1 MNNFIKSI
9 FGQLNNAFLIRHYI
23 YGAIMFSLLLMASPA
38 LPFIIF
44 MVISLLLYPFAMF
57 VYDSIVGT
65 LMGNNTVI
73 TSVFVSVI
81 WGVIK
86 TGIIF
91 TFSIFI
97 SPIGIGYLY
106 LRNNS
111 MASDTNE

>member
-9 FGQLNNAFLIRHYI
+9 FGQLNNTYLIRHYI
-23 YGAIMFSLLLMASPA
+23 YGAIMFSLLMMASPA
-38 LPFIIF
+38 LPIIIF
-44 MVISLLLYPFAMF
+44 MVTSLLLYPFAMF

-65 LMGNNTVI
+65 LMGNNTLI
-73 TSVFVSVI
+73 TSAFVAVI

-106 LRNNS
+106 LRS
-111 MASDTNE
+111 KQFSL